1 MLQPI
6 SLTTVI
12 PRFLFAT
19 ASSEHATLAI
29 YTVLTGKRYTYY
41 PAPRKTGHLATDQE
55 RNRINKMDRMV
66 VLSAVIKDCRDRERR
81 ERRNVTM
88 LNDDNESFLAKLV
101 NIRHPRL
108 PLQILYRLNSMIV
121 GAVDNPLDSGI
132 GHEERRTK
140 VIQSSP
146 STNR

>member
-1 MLQPI
+1 
-6 SLTTVI
+6 
-12 PRFLFAT
+12 
-19 ASSEHATLAI
+19 
-29 YTVLTGKRYTYY
+29 
-41 PAPRKTGHLATDQE
+41 
-55 RNRINKMDRMV
+55 MDRMV

-121 GAVDNPLDSGI
+121 DAVDNPLDSGI

>member
-66 VLSAVIKDCRDRERR
+66 VLVQLSRTVETGS
-81 ERRNVTM
+81 EG
-88 LNDDNESFLAKLV
+88 S
-101 NIRHPRL
+101 
-108 PLQILYRLNSMIV
+108 
-121 GAVDNPLDSGI
+121 GAM
-132 GHEERRTK
+132 
-140 VIQSSP
+140 
-146 STNR
+146 